1 MHCYK
6 HTSYDVEG
14 ATWWREML
22 LFVFRTLPV
31 YLLINYGLCDNKP
44 STNEAIV
51 HDFLPC
57 FIYVYFFLCFYCYN
71 QFNTLLM
78 VSVTGLV
85 SGWKL
90 NIPFGGGS
98 GSWVAE
104 SACLCNVKSTRTC
117 CEKSYVLLSSD
128 ASYLD
133 PPSLI
138 LAQSSGCVYWWG
150 VGALWRMTAAFPL
163 ATPVQG
169 SHTELQ
175 PRYRQP
181 TLCQNRY
188 KLASLFFGAQKRNS
202 TQITRP
208 FSHTTSSSP
217 LQSYHSFGALF

>member
-104 SACLCNVKSTRTC
+104 R
-117 CEKSYVLLSSD
+117 LLMQCKKH
-128 ASYLD
+128 SYLLRKILCSSFVRCIVSW
-133 PPSLI
+133 PPIPDTSAEQRLRILMRCGGLMENDCSVSLSNFRTR
-138 LAQSSGCVYWWG
+138 LPY
-150 VGALWRMTAAFPL
+150 R
-163 ATPVQG
+163 AT
-169 SHTELQ
+169 T
-175 PRYRQP
+175 
-181 TLCQNRY
+181 
-188 KLASLFFGAQKRNS
+188 
-202 TQITRP
+202 
-208 FSHTTSSSP
+208 
-217 LQSYHSFGALF
+217 